1 MKRAILSMQKIV
13 NFGSV
18 LQAYSLKTII
28 ENITG
33 ETPAFID
40 IDYSDSVRRAAE
52 KPKDNA
58 GIETYK
64 GKGLKEGLK
73 RKVFRKLRKANE
85 KKIQAFMIE
94 ELGVDDKYNNE
105 HFDCVIVGSD
115 EVFNNTH
122 DKRGLSL
129 QLYGN
134 VKQADKVI
142 AYAAAAGTAKYEDIP
157 IEDIDRVKNALCNFS
172 AMSVRD
178 DSTMEYISKLY
189 SGTIEHHLDPV
200 LVGPLDK
207 RVHKKVF
214 LKKYMVVYSYN
225 ERIRSKAEIEAIRSF
240 AKKNKLKTLAIGGI
254 QFWCDY
260 YIPLSP
266 FRVLDYFYGAEC
278 IVTDTFHGTI
288 FSIVNRKRF
297 ATIVR
302 PSNREKLTGLLKDLC
317 LSDRRVYSLD
327 DLGDILSTQI
337 DYAGAEKAIEESK
350 RKTMDYLRQNI

>member
-18 LQAYSLKTII
+18 LQAYSLKSII
-28 ENITG
+28 ENLTG
-33 ETPAFID
+33 EAPAFID
-40 IDYSDSVRRAAE
+40 IDYSDSVSRAID

-58 GIETYK
+58 GVENYK

-73 RKVFRKLRKANE
+73 RKLFRRLRKTNE
-85 KKIQAFMIE
+85 KKIQSFMTN
-94 ELGVDDKYNNE
+94 ELGVDDRYNNE

-134 VKQADKVI
+134 VRQADKVI
-142 AYAAAAGTAKYEDIP
+142 TYAAAAGTAKYEDIP
-157 IEDIDRVKNALCNFS
+157 TTDIDRVRNALSNFS

-178 DSTMEYISKLY
+178 DSTKEYISRLY
-189 SGTIEHHLDPV
+189 DGHIERHLDPV

-207 RVHKKVF
+207 RIHKKVP
-214 LKKYMVVYSYN
+214 LKNYMVVYSYN
-225 ERIRSKAEIEAIRSF
+225 ERIRTKSEIDAIRSF
-240 AKKNKLKTLAIGGI
+240 AKKNKLKTVAIGGI

-266 FRVLDYFYGAEC
+266 FRVLDYFYSAEC

-302 PSNREKLTGLLKDLC
+302 PSNKEKLTGLLDDLC
-317 LSDRRVYSLD
+317 LSDRIVSNLD
-327 DLGDILSTQI
+327 DIGDILITDI
-337 DYAGAEKAIEESK
+337 DYTDTEKAIEEAK
-350 RKTMDYLRQNI
+350 RKTTDYLRLNI